1 MSDET
6 PRRRSPFWIMACMVL
21 IAWVAGGVYR
31 HQVPPLTTAR
41 AMLQVPSA
49 TDLGTLCQRADIFQ
63 AAVEQL
69 EADGDLFI
77 TFEQQAGKPRL
88 SGTLTATKVKVAP
101 PANGLNPATSTSQI
115 STETWE
121 LTYRTPRSER
131 ALGELAALIT
141 VLQSRVAPATVEKS
155 PVAMR
160 AENHLARLEMQHQ
173 ELQQQL
179 EDLATEA
186 DAGLANPTQLAT
198 LRDRVQALQKAL
210 TESQV
215 QRLQCE
221 EEWRL
226 VEHEVGQNPRLEA
239 TVAKLSAGPVQEAV
253 LQIEKQRKLSTELRR
268 LNETERRLGNVYG
281 EKHPK
286 LIELRLKFEQ
296 ILSELGGWDHV
307 LDDGH
312 VAERLQASLEQ
323 LLELKQQHETDLEMQ
338 LELEKQELSTL
349 SQSSERRAVLT
360 AQFEQLTLE
369 LAQARQST
377 SAGAAA
383 GLAEFTILQVPEI
396 AAPHW
401 TGHFAVLAA
410 IATFGGLIAG
420 GMLHRMWA
428 TPVYPDADE
437 PFDPPATSNYVP
449 IQETPL
455 DLAQRRALR
464 QARLQQAYAA

>member
-6 PRRRSPFWIMACMVL
+6 PRRRSPLWVMGCMVL
-21 IAWVAGGVYR
+21 IAWVGCGIYR
-31 HQVPPLTTAR
+31 RQVPPLTVAR
-41 AMLQVPSA
+41 AVLQVPSA
-49 TDLGTLCQRADIFQ
+49 TDLGTLCLQTEIEQ

-69 EADGDLFI
+69 EAEGDIFI
-77 TFEQQAGKPRL
+77 SFEQRAGKPRL
-88 SGTLTATKVKVAP
+88 SGKLTAIKVKVAP
-101 PANGLNPATSTSQI
+101 PKGEPTPATPI

-131 ALGELAALIT
+131 ALGELSALIT
-141 VLQSRVAPATVEKS
+141 VLQLRVAPATVEKS
-155 PVAMR
+155 PVDVR
-160 AENHLARLEMQHQ
+160 AENHLARLETKRQ
-173 ELQQQL
+173 EFQQQL
-179 EDLATEA
+179 EDLAVEA
-186 DAGLANPTQLAT
+186 GDSISDPTQLAT

-210 TESQV
+210 TEAQV

-226 VEHEVGQNPRLEA
+226 VEQEVGQNPRLEA

-286 LIELRLKFEQ
+286 LVELRLKFEQ

-323 LLELKQQHETDLEMQ
+323 LFELKRQHETDLETQ
-338 LELEKQELSTL
+338 LELEKQELTGLDQST
-349 SQSSERRAVLT
+349 ERRTALT
-360 AQFEQLTLE
+360 AE
-369 LAQARQST
+369 LAQVDQELTKAGQAT
-377 SAGAAA
+377 TAGAAA
-383 GLAEFTILQVPEI
+383 GLTEFAVQQAPEI
-396 AAPHW
+396 MAPHW
-401 TGHFAVLAA
+401 SSHLALL
-410 IATFGGLIAG
+410 ISVATFGGLVAG
-420 GMLHRMWA
+420 GMLHRMRSN
-428 TPVYPDADE
+428 PVYREADE
-437 PFDPPATSNYVP
+437 PPDPPAVSQYVP